1 MNSREYH
8 STQLSFGGKA
18 AGSQQLA
25 ESQAARYPE
34 GSQVMV
40 HYNPKNPENAVLDVE
55 IAYRVTFIVV
65 ALVFF
70 GLAIFFSGA
79 FR

>member
-1 MNSREYH
+1 
-8 STQLSFGGKA
+8 
-18 AGSQQLA
+18 
-25 ESQAARYPE
+25 
-34 GSQVMV
+34 MV
-40 HYNPKNPENAVLDVE
+40 HYDPKNPSSAVLDLK
-55 IAYRVTFIVV
+55 IAYGVTFVVV

>member
-1 MNSREYH
+1 
-8 STQLSFGGKA
+8 
-18 AGSQQLA
+18 
-25 ESQAARYPE
+25 
-34 GSQVMV
+34 VMV

>member
-1 MNSREYH
+1 MSYPLGRLSLAVDFPTEGHVYH
-8 STQLSFGGKA
+8 FQKVKA
-18 AGSQQLA
+18 
-25 ESQAARYPE
+25 
-34 GSQVMV
+34 
-40 HYNPKNPENAVLDVE
+40 NAVLDIK
-55 IAYRVTFIVV
+55 IAYGVTFVVV